1 MKVMVIGPT
10 GSGKTTVATEIA
22 KRLDTV
28 TTDISTMLIDGFCED
43 QGVDKAELL
52 ANKDA
57 YRQALYE
64 YGRDTQRNVD
74 PAYFVKEALKKGDVV
89 CGVRPRDE
97 YEQSKHLFDI
107 IVWVAGRGE
116 VKPQDDLSEKDA
128 TVVIDNSGDIEE
140 TKKQIDWMIKQAAI
154 TKEME

>member
-1 MKVMVIGPT
+1 MKIMVIGPT

-22 KRLDTV
+22 ERLGTK
-28 TTDISTMLIDGFCED
+28 TTDISTMLIDGFCKD
-43 QGVDKAELL
+43 KGVNKEELL
-52 ANKDA
+52 ANKDE

-64 YGRDTQRNVD
+64 YGRDTQRAVD

-97 YEQSKHLFDI
+97 YEQSKHLFDG

-116 VKPQDDLSEKDA
+116 VKPQDDLSEEDA
-128 TVVIDNSGDIEE
+128 TFVIDNSGSIED
-140 TKKQIDWMIKQAAI
+140 TKKQIDWMIKQLSI
-154 TKEME
+154 TKGME